1 MGDLTEV
8 RGKWWNPLSK
18 ERVAPG
24 TLTLTD
30 DEPVLTYD
38 YRSHGSEGDRI
49 VLDDTVHGLL
59 DDGRAVTLWDWRVGG
74 PKSTK
79 RYVHDRDLTEYE
91 RTFTHAVLGAHCQS
105 IEESRF
111 DAVRVRFK
119 HLKAL
124 LRTEEVLAMD
134 AEPSP
139 SGTAGFMWGDDAPY
153 SIEVSLHDRPLLEY
167 RKYPSEDEPHECF
180 SRFLGDEAAV
190 VFTSDR
196 PASYEIYDQL
206 LYNMQLLTAFTY
218 QAALPRTSWE
228 VRLPGSKDWL
238 TVATTQSLKTPTK
251 RSHFFPERLV
261 VSGEDTAPETL
272 IARWFEAVNDLYPL
286 PQVLAIQ
293 FLSPGGVMEA
303 KLLIGLSALEKAH
316 SVLPFKPEKFPDDDL
331 SALKKKLKRTLSEWL
346 DETSIDLDHRQRYRA
361 WLSESLHNR
370 KTFAASLAETL
381 SFLEPGTLAALGI
394 QPDEWI
400 QETKKAR
407 NSLAHTA
414 SHVPRPDSAGGSR
427 IRRLDAQNRALL
439 SLIVRKWMVN
449 SSPPPES
456 TKFIFPEVAHW
467 TSFSK

>member
-18 ERVAPG
+18 ERVTSG
-24 TLTLTD
+24 TLTLSD

-79 RYVHDRDLTEYE
+79 RYVHDRDLTEDQ

-111 DAVRVRFK
+111 DAARVRFK

-124 LRTEEVLAMD
+124 LRTKEVLAMD

-139 SGTAGFMWGDDAPY
+139 SGTASFMWVDDAPY

-167 RKYPSEDEPHECF
+167 WKYPSEDEPHVGF

-196 PASYEIYDQL
+196 PASYELYGQL

-228 VRLPGSKDWL
+228 VRLPGGKDWL
-238 TVATTQSLKTPTK
+238 TVVTTQSLKTPT
-251 RSHFFPERLV
+251 RRLHFFPERLV

-272 IARWFEAVNDLYPL
+272 IARWFEVINALYPL
-286 PQVLAIQ
+286 PQVSALP

-303 KLLIGLSALEKAH
+303 K
-316 SVLPFKPEKFPDDDL
+316 VL
-331 SALKKKLKRTLSEWL
+331 AG
-346 DETSIDLDHRQRYRA
+346 
-361 WLSESLHNR
+361 
-370 KTFAASLAETL
+370 LAETL
-381 SFLEPGTLAALGI
+381 SFLEPGILAALGI

-400 QETKKAR
+400 RETKKAR

-414 SHVPRPDSAGGSR
+414 SHVPRPDSAEGSR

-449 SSPPPES
+449 SSPPPENI
-456 TKFIFPEVAHW
+456 KFIFPEVAHW
-467 TSFSK
+467 TAAPGPNTSTSWL